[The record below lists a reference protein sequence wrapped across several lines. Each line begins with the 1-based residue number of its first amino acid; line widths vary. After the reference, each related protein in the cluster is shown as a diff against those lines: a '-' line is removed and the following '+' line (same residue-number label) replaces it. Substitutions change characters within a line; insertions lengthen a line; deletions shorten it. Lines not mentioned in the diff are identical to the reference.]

1 MLASSF
7 QRSSPF
13 RSKKRQ
19 ASATHRINK
28 DVQLEDKKSECGH
41 GQAGAY
47 PARSPLG
54 VVSAH

>member
-7 QRSSPF
+7 QRSSLF
-13 RSKKRQ
+13 RSKMRQ

-28 DVQLEDKKSECGH
+28 DVQLEEKKSECGR
-41 GQAGAY
+41 GQAGVY

-54 VVSAH
+54 VVSDH

>member
-7 QRSSPF
+7 QRFSF
-13 RSKKRQ
+13 VRSKMRQ

-41 GQAGAY
+41 GQAGTH

>member
-7 QRSSPF
+7 QRFSF
-13 RSKKRQ
+13 VRSKMRQ

-41 GQAGAY
+41 GPSWNASCSFA
-47 PARSPLG
+47 ARCG
-54 VVSAH
+54 

>member
-7 QRSSPF
+7 QDSPLF
-13 RSKKRQ
+13 RSKMRQ
-19 ASATHRINK
+19 ASATHRINQ
-28 DVQLEDKKSECGH
+28 DVQLEEKKSECGQ

-47 PARSPLG
+47 PARSQLG